1 MPEHVTITDPHLHEP
16 KGVLTAVAK
25 AVYRATGTG
34 TGAWEL
40 LDEATDVVL
49 IEDISDFP
57 APVLDVITMPDK
69 TVYLI
74 RGVVDMGTT
83 RLQVVTNGTV
93 LLLGY
98 SLLQD
103 VLSYTGTDPFL
114 TASSATIGA
123 RHVGFN
129 TPNANLL
136 DFTNVAPNVAF
147 ATFLNVNILECKK
160 IGTIS
165 DGNVVI
171 FQNMIITSVTESPSI
186 AFSGANDVFQMSD
199 TIITSYVGT
208 FFDLGTATFDLFR
221 MEGSRTTHPT
231 PNVAL
236 SGLADSGNINV
247 GGSGRF
253 FGNDSFGA
261 VPVISG
267 ISPKDGRWKFT
278 ANNNI
283 PDSDTRGM
291 LYFSA
296 NTDATVISI
305 ADTYTEVDNGT
316 APPTFI
322 LDSTSERVS
331 QPVNNSLKIDDETPH
346 NTRVQANVSV
356 RTVTGGGNKVVDI
369 AVFES
374 TDDGATFTQVSTISS
389 QSDVGVTGGVIV
401 VSAPITTE
409 LDARYQLRIK
419 NITDT
424 TNLVVDSVQFYL
436 G

>member
-1 MPEHVTITDPHLHEP
+1 MPEHVTITDPQIHEP

-25 AVYRATGTG
+25 AVYRATGAG
-34 TGAWEL
+34 SGAWEL

-49 IEDISDFP
+49 VEDISDFP
-57 APVLDVITMPDK
+57 TAVLGVITLPDK
-69 TVYLI
+69 TVYNI
-74 RGVVDMGTT
+74 RGVVNMGTT
-83 RLQVVTNGTV
+83 RLQVATNGTV
-93 LLLGY
+93 LLLGH

-165 DGNVVI
+165 DGNVVL
-171 FQNMIITSVTESPSI
+171 FQNVIITSVTESP
-186 AFSGANDVFQMSD
+186 AMLFDGANDVFEMSD
-199 TIITSYVGT
+199 VIITSYVGT

-221 MEGSRTTHPT
+221 MNSSRTTHPT

-236 SGLADSGNINV
+236 TGLPNSGNINV

-278 ANNNI
+278 SNNNI

-296 NTDATVISI
+296 NTDETVISTLN
-305 ADTYTEVDNGT
+305 TYTEIDNGA

-322 LDSTSERVS
+322 LDATSERVS
-331 QPVNNSLKIDDETPH
+331 QPVNNSLKIDDATPQ

-374 TDDGATFTQVSTISS
+374 LDDGSTFDQVATISS
-389 QSDVGVTGGVIV
+389 QSDIGVTGGVIV
-401 VSAPITTE
+401 VSVPITTE
-409 LDARYQLRIK
+409 LGARYQLRVK
-419 NITDT
+419 NVTDNV
-424 TNLVVDSVQFYL
+424 NLIVDSIQFYL